1 MKFFEKMRHKFITD
15 FVNENK
21 YINRI
26 DICNEFG
33 ISIPQASNDLAKWMA
48 QNPDKIEYN
57 VRSKRYEAVE

>member
-1 MKFFEKMRHKFITD
+1 MKFFEKMRHEFITD